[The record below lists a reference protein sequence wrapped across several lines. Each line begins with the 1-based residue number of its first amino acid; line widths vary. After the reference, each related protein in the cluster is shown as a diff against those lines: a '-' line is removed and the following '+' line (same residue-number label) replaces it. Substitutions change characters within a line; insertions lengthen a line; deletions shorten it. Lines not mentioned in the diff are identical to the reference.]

1 MINKIFIERKISLI
15 QNELVHLVPLKDYT
29 FEKISKD
36 FMKQAA
42 VERIMERI
50 INRALDINQHLIAEL
65 AELGTEPPL
74 DYKETFL
81 KLSDFKIYNQSF
93 AENISR
99 SVGTRNKLAHE
110 YDKIDQKQVYTS
122 VHDCLEDYT
131 EYCEYIMNF
140 LKSLSGNL

>member
-1 MINKIFIERKISLI
+1 MINKIFVERKISLI
-15 QNELVHLVPLKDYT
+15 QNELVHLTPLKDHT
-29 FEKISKD
+29 FEEVSKD

-42 VERIMERI
+42 VERIMERL

-81 KLSDFKIYNQSF
+81 KLSDFGIYDQNF

-110 YDKIDQKQVYTS
+110 YDKIDKMQVYTS
-122 VHDCLEDYT
+122 IHDCLEDYT
-131 EYCEYIMNF
+131 KYCGYIMNF
-140 LKSLSGNL
+140 LKSLEA